1 MLASSPAIPDAFC
14 IYRRIEIKAVGI
26 FQEVMQLQTLN
37 RVARAKQVIHQK
49 EPLAYI
55 CMYVY
60 VYVYMCMYMD
70 TDIFVH
76 IYTLYWAICEIK

>member
-1 MLASSPAIPDAFC
+1 MLASSPTIPDAFC
-14 IYRRIEIKAVGI
+14 IYGRIEIKAVGI

-55 CMYVY
+55 CMYVH
-60 VYVYMCMYMD
+60 VYVYMCMYMY

-76 IYTLYWAICEIK
+76 IYTVH